1 MSDDNI
7 DAYEPSTTH
16 FAEPFGDYG
25 TVLMQSGIPVRV
37 KDSGGQGSWLRVPQ
51 PLAGEEGEVLT
62 VQPDLS
68 AAWEP
73 ASTGMLSHSVS
84 VSNATLRTVNATT
97 IVPAAG
103 PNTVVVPTFFNFIL
117 RYGGTNAWVSGP
129 TMLIR
134 YNNVNPPQM
143 AGISPNWA
151 LTFSQLLTQPATL
164 IAPGALGS
172 SLATRTNQP
181 LTMSLNS
188 NLTGNAAND
197 NTLDVITYYYV
208 LNV

>member
-1 MSDDNI
+1 MSDDDI
-7 DAYEPSTTH
+7 AAYEPSTTH

-25 TVLMQSGIPVRV
+25 AVVMQSGIPVRV

-73 ASTGMLSHSVS
+73 AAGGGSYLVSTVS
-84 VSNATLRTVNATT
+84 IPNATLKSTNPTT

-103 PNTVVVPTFFNFIL
+103 ANTVIVPVWVSTL
-117 RYGGTNAWVSGP
+117 MRLGTNAFTNNP
-129 TMLIR
+129 NTLIR
-134 YNNVNPPQM
+134 YNNSGSASVTL
-143 AGISPNWA
+143 ATDANW
-151 LTFSQLLTQPATL
+151 
-164 IAPGALGS
+164 GAGS
-172 SLATRTNQP
+172 SSMTTQSVPGFRTTLALRTNQP
-181 LTMSLNS
+181 VTFTLSAA
-188 NLTGNAAND
+188 LTGNAAND
-197 NTLDVITYYYV
+197 NTADITIAYFV